1 MQSKDSIYSYI
12 INVLTLAKISKVELT
27 LKKKSE
33 TLDKIIALSLSE
45 LDKFEELDTLNP
57 HQNLSLKVKCIV
69 INEKG
74 EYLLKVNKKSKEIL
88 SFTPSLFFSLK
99 DDLKRRLN
107 LIFENEVNLDYKIV
121 DLINLADLKA
131 DKIIKKELSN
141 PIYLLVMKVYINSSK
156 INKKGFIFNKDI
168 NKVNKIDKFILLK
181 GE

>member
-74 EYLLKVNKKSKEIL
+74 EFLLKVNKKSEEIL
-88 SFTPSLFFSLK
+88 SFTPSLSFSLK

-107 LIFENEVNLDYKIV
+107 SIFDNEVNLDYKIV
-121 DLINLADLKA
+121 DLINLADLKEE
-131 DKIIKKELSN
+131 KIVKKELSN
-141 PIYLLVMKVYINSSK
+141 PIYLLLMKVYINSSK
-156 INKKGFIFNKDI
+156 INKKGFIFNNDI
-168 NKVNKIDKFILLK
+168 SKVNKIDKFILSK

>member
-12 INVLTLAKISKVELT
+12 INVLTLAKISKVELA

-45 LDKFEELDTLNP
+45 LDKFEELDILNP

-74 EYLLKVNKKSKEIL
+74 EYLLKVNKKSEEIL
-88 SFTPSLFFSLK
+88 SFTPSLSFSLK

-107 LIFENEVNLDYKIV
+107 LIFENKVNLDYKIV

-131 DKIIKKELSN
+131 EKIIKKELSN

>member
-33 TLDKIIALSLSE
+33 TLDKIIDLSLSE

-74 EYLLKVNKKSKEIL
+74 EYLLKVNKKSEEIL
-88 SFTPSLFFSLK
+88 SFTPSLSFSLK

-131 DKIIKKELSN
+131 EKIIKKELSN

>member
-74 EYLLKVNKKSKEIL
+74 EYLLKVNKKIEEIFL
-88 SFTPSLFFSLK
+88 SFSLK

>member
-33 TLDKIIALSLSE
+33 TLDKIISLSLSE

-74 EYLLKVNKKSKEIL
+74 EYLLKVNKKSEEIL
-88 SFTPSLFFSLK
+88 SFTPSLSFSLK

-107 LIFENEVNLDYKIV
+107 SIFENEVNLDYRIV

>member
-12 INVLTLAKISKVELT
+12 ISVLTLAKISKVELT

-45 LDKFEELDTLNP
+45 LDNFEELDTLNP

-74 EYLLKVNKKSKEIL
+74 EYLLKVNKKSEEIL
-88 SFTPSLFFSLK
+88 SFTPSLSFSLK

-107 LIFENEVNLDYKIV
+107 SIFENEVNLDYKIV

-131 DKIIKKELSN
+131 EKIIKKELSN